1 MSQKIKLAQSRTQ
14 GEIIDDSVIFLKQNI
29 FPLLKSYFSIC
40 GIFWVAGIVISIL
53 SKTQTFELQQQEE
66 SIYTVTYFITVLF
79 SYINFTLGMLTSLSY
94 IKFYLDKDNQ
104 PPTVQEVWD
113 YVKYYFLKIFGSAI
127 VLTIFTGL
135 GAFMCIIPGIYLLP
149 VTLLII
155 TIMVMENESLSNAF
169 RRGFQLIKNDWWNLM
184 SVLLVTFIITIS
196 CMALLVI
203 PVILAVVV
211 LLYLTNANHLNTL
224 SMAATVTYHALQ
236 FLFVFPAISLALF
249 YFNLNEKLDDNGLM
263 QRIAAIGTK
272 PENNDEPTTED
283 Y

>member
-14 GEIIDDSVIFLKQNI
+14 GEVVDDSVIFLKQNI

-40 GIFWVAGIVISIL
+40 GIFWVAGIIISIL

-66 SIYTVTYFITVLF
+66 SIYTVTYFVTLLF

-94 IKFYLDKDNQ
+94 IKFYLDKGNQ

-113 YVKYYFLKIFGSAI
+113 YVKYYFLKVFGSAI
-127 VLTIFTGL
+127 VLTLFTAL
-135 GAFMCIIPGIYLLP
+135 GAFMCFIPGIYLLP
-149 VTLLII
+149 VNLLII
-155 TIMVMENESLSNAF
+155 TVMVMENESLSNAF
-169 RRGFQLIKNDWWNLM
+169 RRGFQLIKNEWWNLM
-184 SVLLVTFIITIS
+184 GVLLVTSIVTIS

-203 PVILAVVV
+203 PVVLVVV
-211 LLYLTNANHLNTL
+211 ALLYLTNVNHSNTV

-263 QRIAAIGTK
+263 QRIAALGTK
-272 PENNDEPTTED
+272 QESNDEPTTED